1 MDKYCIRNKNCGLF
15 VVDDEDYT
23 FYKKTMKEASKF
35 TEKQAEK
42 RLSKMKHP
50 ENWKIIK
57 CEVEE

>member
-1 MDKYCIRNKNCGLF
+1 MDKYCIRNKKSNLF

-23 FYKKTMKEASKF
+23 FYKKYMKEATKF

-50 ENWKIIK
+50 ENWEIIK
-57 CEVEE
+57 VDSVE